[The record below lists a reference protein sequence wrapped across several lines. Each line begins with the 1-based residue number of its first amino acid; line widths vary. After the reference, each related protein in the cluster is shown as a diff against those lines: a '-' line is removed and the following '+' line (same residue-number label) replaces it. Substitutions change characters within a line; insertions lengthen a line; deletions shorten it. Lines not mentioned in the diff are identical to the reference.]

1 LAGQQNT
8 TAPPTALVDNLRAGL
23 NSCVDRDAD
32 GKPRLTVTLP
42 DQGALE
48 GLAQALARLLAL
60 GNAGNGIPR

>member
-1 LAGQQNT
+1 LAVQQNT
-8 TAPPTALVDNLRAGL
+8 AAPPAALVDDVRAGL
-23 NSCVDRDAD
+23 NSCVDRDAE

-60 GNAGNGIPR
+60 GNPDNGVR